1 LSPSSNP
8 VFHFT
13 KPSLHDVREERHLL
27 VWGRLATWMVMDDE
41 FVSLLGRFDGASTLG
56 AVVAKHAEHWNRSA
70 QQVVE
75 EAEPLLQ
82 DLVNRGVLTS
92 TPGPPAQM
100 TEPVEIANITLNLT
114 NRCNLSCP
122 FCYNGDR
129 AGAEI
134 PVEKIVCFLEAGEK
148 VMSSDASLIILGGE
162 PTIDPKRL
170 LEFLDNAGPLF
181 SRAPMISTNGT
192 LLDDELVG
200 ELAARRVEVQV
211 SLDSHRL
218 DAHDAGRG
226 DGVYATATEGI
237 ARLVA
242 AGVHTIVS
250 MVLQRSNTEDMEGY
264 LRLAMDLGVNE
275 ARFIPLRNAGAAGD
289 HDPGAAPDRYAAFEN
304 LLDILARRPEFSRL
318 LVRDF
323 FSISMIQCRYT
334 TSRVSCGIARRV
346 IFIDADGEV
355 YPCPNHVAPG
365 FALGNVATD
374 SLQHVLR
381 DCALANELRDRY
393 RVDHYTRCRDCPFSH
408 WCAGDCRGEVLAV
421 SGDPAAPSPHCKEQ
435 RAMYTRMLWLLA
447 NGDPRLVGLPKQPA
461 GKAAKDT
468 FMV

>member
-1 LSPSSNP
+1 MSSSSNP
-8 VFHFT
+8 VLHYAR
-13 KPSLHDVREERHLL
+13 PSLHDVRDEAHLL
-27 VWGRLATWMVMDDE
+27 VWGGLATWMVIDDE
-41 FVSLLGRFDGASTLG
+41 LVALLGRFDGAATLG
-56 AVVAKHAEHWNRSA
+56 AVIARHAEQWNRSA
-70 QQVVE
+70 QQVAE

-82 DLVNRGVLTS
+82 DLVNRGVLTE
-92 TPGPPAQM
+92 TPGPPTQM
-100 TEPVEIANITLNLT
+100 SEPVEIANITLNLT

-129 AGAEI
+129 AGEEI
-134 PVEKIVCFLEAGEK
+134 PVAKIVSFLEAGAQ
-148 VMSSDASLIILGGE
+148 VMSRDASLIILGGE
-162 PTIDPKRL
+162 PTLDPKRL
-170 LEFLDNAGPLF
+170 LEFLDAAGPLF
-181 SRAPMISTNGT
+181 VRAPMISTNGT

-211 SLDSHRL
+211 SLDSHRP
-218 DAHDAGRG
+218 DAHDASRG
-226 DGVYATATEGI
+226 DGVFATAVEGI

-250 MVLQRSNTEDMEGY
+250 MVLQSSNIEDMENY
-264 LRLAMDLGVNE
+264 LKLATDLGVNE

-355 YPCPNHVAPG
+355 YPCPNHVTPG
-365 FALGNVATD
+365 FALGNVADD

-381 DCALANELRDRY
+381 DCVLANELRDRY
-393 RVDHYTRCRDCPFSH
+393 RVDRYTRCRDCPFSH
-408 WCAGDCRGEVLAV
+408 WCAGDCRGEVIAV
-421 SGDPAAPSPHCKEQ
+421 TGDPAAPSPHCKEL
-435 RAMYTRMLWLLA
+435 RAMYTRMLWLIA
-447 NGDPRLVGLPKQPA
+447 DEDPRLAGLPERPA

>member
-1 LSPSSNP
+1 
-8 VFHFT
+8 
-13 KPSLHDVREERHLL
+13 
-27 VWGRLATWMVMDDE
+27 MVIDDE
-41 FVSLLGRFDGASTLG
+41 FVSLLARFDGAATLG
-56 AVVAKHAEHWNRSA
+56 AVIAGHAKQWKRLA
-70 QQVVE
+70 QEVVE
-75 EAEPLLQ
+75 EGEPLLQ
-82 DLVNRGVLTS
+82 DLVNRGVLTT

-100 TEPVEIANITLNLT
+100 SEPVEIANITLNLT

-129 AGAEI
+129 SGEEI
-134 PVEKIVCFLEAGEK
+134 PVAKIVSFLKAGEQ
-148 VMSSDASLIILGGE
+148 VMSRDASLIILGGE
-162 PTIDPKRL
+162 PTLDPKRL
-170 LEFLDNAGPLF
+170 FEFLDKAGPLF
-181 SRAPMISTNGT
+181 ARAPMISTNGT
-192 LLDDELVG
+192 LLDDELVK

-226 DGVYATATEGI
+226 DGVYATAMEGI

-355 YPCPNHVAPG
+355 YPCPNHVTPG
-365 FALGNVATD
+365 FALGNVAAD

-435 RAMYTRMLWLLA
+435 RAMYTRMLWHIA
-447 NGDPRLVGLPKQPA
+447 DGDPRLAGLPERPA